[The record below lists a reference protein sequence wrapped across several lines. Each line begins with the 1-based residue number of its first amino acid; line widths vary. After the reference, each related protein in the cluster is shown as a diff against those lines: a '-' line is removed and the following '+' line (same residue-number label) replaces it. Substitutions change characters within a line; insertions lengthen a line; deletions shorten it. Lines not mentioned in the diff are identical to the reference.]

1 MMALGYILF
10 YVGCVVGL
18 GGYGVLLVTA
28 RKHGWAWFWGCL
40 FLPVI
45 GLIFFLLN
53 VKATWKPF
61 VAALVGLLLAAGGS
75 QLAGIVWPDD

>member
-1 MMALGYILF
+1 MMVLGYILF

-18 GGYGVLLVTA
+18 GGYVMFLATA

-40 FLPVI
+40 FVPLV

-53 VKATWKPF
+53 LKATWKP
-61 VAALVGLLLAAGGS
+61 VGVSLVGLLVAAAVS
-75 QLAGIVWPDD
+75 QLAGIVWPD